1 MTDNGPIN
9 TEPPAGTGPLQAIV
23 GQLSTVIAG
32 QRDSISVALAALV
45 GGGHV
50 LLEDRPGVGK
60 TVLARALAR
69 VLGLGFSRIQGTPDL
84 LPTDITGVHVYN
96 PGSVAWEFR
105 PGPIFANLILV
116 DELNRAT
123 PKAQSALLEA
133 MAEGQTTVDGH
144 TMALPNPFAVI
155 ATQNPYRE
163 PGTYPL
169 AAAQLDRFAVQ
180 IHLGLPG
187 RDVEEQVLAG
197 TVGDA
202 NLTTLSPTL
211 DAQGLVDLRRS
222 VIATPSAPAI
232 RSYVLDLV
240 EAARGVGGDV
250 WLSVRVP
257 QMILRVAQGLATL
270 HGRGY
275 VSPED
280 VRAAAGPVLNH
291 RLPASYGPES
301 IPTLLDGVAVP
312 VAVPNDRQ

>member
-1 MTDNGPIN
+1 MTSNGN
-9 TEPPAGTGPLQAIV
+9 TDPGPPAGAAPLAAIV
-23 GQLSTVIAG
+23 DQLSTVIAG
-32 QRDSISVALAALV
+32 QRDAISVALAAVV

-60 TVLARALAR
+60 TVLARAMAR

-84 LPTDITGVHVYN
+84 LPTDITGVHIYN
-96 PGSVAWEFR
+96 PGSTSWDFR
-105 PGPIFANLILV
+105 PGPIFAHLVLV

-133 MAEGQTTVDGH
+133 MAEGQATVDGH
-144 TMALPNPFAVI
+144 TMGLPNPFAVI

-187 RDVEEQVLAG
+187 RHVEEQVLAG
-197 TVGDA
+197 TVGDT
-202 NLTTLSPTL
+202 NLGNLMPALSA
-211 DAQGLVDLRRS
+211 DGLVGLRRT
-222 VIATPSAPAI
+222 VVATPTAPAV

-240 EAARGVGGDV
+240 DAARGFGDDV

-257 QMILRVAQGLATL
+257 QMILRVAQGLSAL
-270 HGRGY
+270 NRRGY
-275 VSPED
+275 VTPED
-280 VRAAAGPVLNH
+280 VRAAAGPVLAH
-291 RLPASYGPES
+291 RLPPSYGPDS
-301 IPTLLDGVAVP
+301 IPMLLDSVAVP
-312 VAVPNDRQ
+312 VASAGGTG